1 MNMRKIPVILDA
13 DTGIDDTMA
22 LLICATSSKLD
33 VLAAVSTFGNTTIDY
48 ATQNTMDVLA
58 LCGRQDTKRC
68 RCGIMSSGIVWKMIS

>member
-1 MNMRKIPVILDA
+1 MRKIPVILDA

-58 LCGRQDTKRC
+58 LYDLVQPGLHIRVFAKQVGHIRQ
-68 RCGIMSSGIVWKMIS
+68 

>member
-58 LCGRQDTKRC
+58 LCGRQDIAVGMGADRP
-68 RCGIMSSGIVWKMIS
+68 WKKKLRTSP